1 MYLTTKARVLLI
13 MWIHLLFDHRGTEVG
28 TRASVSDGRGPVV
41 CEMQTAYAPLSENSC
56 KRVRVLS
63 AVVSEYWHI
72 EALSQKG
79 SKCLPFKKSSPCP
92 RPSLVR
98 TDVNPTA
105 EKFLLTFGCE
115 LLESGAPCSRSC
127 CPWTGPEAADPRA
140 THKHLPP
147 KPLCSVRPLL
157 CISQATSSN
166 GSTKFKCI

>member
-1 MYLTTKARVLLI
+1 MSLTTKARVLLI

-79 SKCLPFKKSSPCP
+79 SKCLPFKKSSP
-92 RPSLVR
+92 
-98 TDVNPTA
+98 
-105 EKFLLTFGCE
+105 
-115 LLESGAPCSRSC
+115 APA
-127 CPWTGPEAADPRA
+127 PAW
-140 THKHLPP
+140 
-147 KPLCSVRPLL
+147 
-157 CISQATSSN
+157 
-166 GSTKFKCI
+166 